1 MQVMTRAS
9 AFGSHMPWKRD
20 EQSPGGGQWVSGQW
34 VSIGRPPGEC
44 L

>member
-20 EQSPGGGQWVSGQW
+20 EQSPGGGQWVS
-34 VSIGRPPGEC
+34 IGRPPGEC